1 MGCTIFEMERYF
13 EQLYTVE
20 IKDDFFWNLI
30 NNYKGSHEIF
40 KDNELYDYNSFNLSR
55 NYRTVGELISSSSYT
70 LDTWGKTRDGYTF
83 NFKTHES
90 YSILFTIITMYI
102 LQFQLN
108 KETRKDHVTE

>member
-1 MGCTIFEMERYF
+1 MIELTGIPD
-13 EQLYTVE
+13 
-20 IKDDFFWNLI
+20 IDNLI

-102 LQFQLN
+102 LCLFMML
-108 KETRKDHVTE
+108 VSYIL